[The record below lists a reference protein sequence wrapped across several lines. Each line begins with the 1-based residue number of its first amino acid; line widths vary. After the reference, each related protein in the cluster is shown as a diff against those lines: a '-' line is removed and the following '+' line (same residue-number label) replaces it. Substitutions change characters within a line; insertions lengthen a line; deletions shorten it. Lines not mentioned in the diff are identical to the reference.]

1 MSRKSSLSAVRE
13 FQSETDAVRE
23 LPIPLWARVTPLTLT
38 GMLAFVVLLL
48 SVAKMDRVVTS
59 QGGKIVATA
68 QINVFQALDPSI
80 IKSIDV
86 REGDQVEQGQLLA
99 TLDPTFAVA
108 DVQQLTLQAASL
120 VAQLARAE
128 AELDGKPFVPP
139 TGSDPEILRYSML
152 QKGLYD
158 QRMAQYSAQINSFEA
173 KIKQTL
179 ATIQKLEGDSS
190 RYQQREQIAKQIED
204 MRTTLAESG
213 SGSKLNM
220 LLSQDQ
226 RLELV
231 RTIESGAN
239 SLLEAKQTLSSLRAD
254 REAFIQQWRG
264 TLSQELVKAR
274 NDLDTSRSQ
283 LEKATKRQDLV
294 RLTANEP
301 SVVLTTA
308 KLSVG
313 SVLKQGD
320 AIFTLMPLNVPVEAE
335 IRIATRDIGFV
346 RPGDQCSLK
355 VDAFHFTEHGTA
367 EGKVR
372 WISENAFTQDDNGKE
387 VEAYYKARCSVEEL
401 NFVDVPPKFRLIPG
415 MTLQADLKIGT
426 RSLAMYMMRGVL
438 GGFREAMREP

>member
-158 QRMAQYSAQINSFEA
+158 QRMAQYNAQINSFEA